1 MKTKG
6 KVSGDVI
13 LVHIDGKTVACTAK
27 VTPRIDSEIN
37 TTIRTTEEGNSF
49 VGSIEP
55 LHKRQP
61 IKCVVYDIQGD
72 TIFIAT
78 THGNQAASFD
88 IKDLRDEDI
97 EKARQLNRGDF
108 ITITI

>member
-6 KVSGDVI
+6 KISGDVI
-13 LVHIDGKTVACTAK
+13 LVHIDGETVPCTTK
-27 VTPRIDSEIN
+27 GTPLTDSEIN

-49 VGSIEP
+49 VGTIEP
-55 LHKRQP
+55 LHKPQS

-78 THGNQAASFD
+78 THGNQNASFD
-88 IKDLRDEDI
+88 IKDLREQDI
-97 EKARQLNRGDF
+97 EQARQLKPGDF
-108 ITITI
+108 ITITV